1 MTCDFFRFG
10 NKRAEKGL
18 LQIARVSLFGGHS
31 DDRRVRT
38 GKTGTQILV
47 TPPIGPS
54 GTENGVSG
62 AHLWYDQIDDSHTPQ
77 GLRMEPRA
85 GAQERG
91 CARFQEESRQVLA
104 SEAA

>member
-1 MTCDFFRFG
+1 
-10 NKRAEKGL
+10 
-18 LQIARVSLFGGHS
+18 VSLFGGHS
-31 DDRRVRT
+31 DDLRVRT
-38 GKTGTQILV
+38 GKNGAQILV

-77 GLRMEPRA
+77 ELRMESRA

-104 SEAA
+104 SKAA